1 LALIA
6 NELVSNAVGHAFPA
20 GSGGTIRIDLRS
32 HAKGAVMTV
41 ADDGVGMSSGHSGDG
56 NGGKG
61 LGMRLVK
68 ALIGQL
74 GASMTVDQPESV
86 SKDTS
91 DPGADPGGG
100 TRGTR
105 VTIIVPGPWYADD

>member
-1 LALIA
+1 MVTGERLFCSLDTAIPLALIA

-20 GSGGTIRIDLRS
+20 GNAAERSGSICGS
-32 HAKGAVMTV
+32 HAEGAVMTV
-41 ADDGVGMSSGHSGDG
+41 ADDGVGLSGQDG

-74 GASMTVDQPESV
+74 DASMTVDV
-86 SKDTS
+86 
-91 DPGADPGGG
+91 A
-100 TRGTR
+100 RR
-105 VTIIVPGPWYADD
+105 R